1 MSDEQERVNNQLLIG
16 LVEQSIPQSDVDVRL
31 FSGVDHFEM
40 RVISPA
46 FAGKSKVMQHQMVYQ
61 ALGNHMRNRIH
72 ALALKTYT
80 PEQWRQTENKE

>member
-1 MSDEQERVNNQLLIG
+1 MSDAQERVDNQLLIG

-31 FSGVDHFEM
+31 FSGDDHFEM

-46 FAGKSKVMQHQMVYQ
+46 FAGKPKVAQHQMVYQ
-61 ALGNHMRNRIH
+61 ALGNHMRSHIH

-80 PEQWRQTENKE
+80 PEQWHQIENKE

>member
-31 FSGVDHFEM
+31 FSGDDHFEM

-46 FAGKSKVMQHQMVYQ
+46 FTGKSKVMQHQMVYQ